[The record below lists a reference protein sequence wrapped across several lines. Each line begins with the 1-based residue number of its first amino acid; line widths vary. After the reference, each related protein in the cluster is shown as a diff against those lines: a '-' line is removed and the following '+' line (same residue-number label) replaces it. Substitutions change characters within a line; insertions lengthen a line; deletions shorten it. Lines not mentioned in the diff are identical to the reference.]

1 MRVLDLVRA
10 AAEPGSSSN
19 SPISYR
25 GWEDLVNSL
34 LRRHNCEYKIKVQGQ
49 DVSVQLL
56 HQFTSMLGASGYA
69 VRVRTQVQPTR
80 SYSYDGAGARVK
92 HQQLVHEPRETH
104 AYVGTGHEG
113 TAQTLLQALIADAL
127 TRTKQKD
134 AEANASAEPPT
145 QSDFGNGFFSL
156 VREGWA
162 RRIQARI
169 RTPSGAVWQ
178 VVFRTPFAISVIEQG
193 TDSVWHWSVVNGTRP
208 GSLDLEPMLKLDQ
221 NPKLF
226 RVYATEAQDRKQL
239 ILLVVRRTVEA
250 AKHLQQRVR

>member
-92 HQQLVHEPRETH
+92 HQQLVNEPRETH

-113 TAQTLLQALIADAL
+113 TAQTLLQALIADAFA
-127 TRTKQKD
+127 RAQKK
-134 AEANASAEPPT
+134 AQAAAEPLI
-145 QSDFGNGFFSL
+145 QVRKEQGLFQI
-156 VREGWA
+156 VREGWS
-162 RRIQARI
+162 REKRVQV
-169 RTPSGAVWQ
+169 RTPSGSVLKATFPNPWEICVTEQGSDRVWQ
-178 VVFRTPFAISVIEQG
+178 
-193 TDSVWHWSVVNGTRP
+193 WSAENGTRP
-208 GSLDLEPMLKLDQ
+208 GSLDLEPLLKLAQ
-221 NPKLF
+221 NPKRF
-226 RVYATEAQDRKQL
+226 RIYDEEVQDLKQL
-239 ILLVVRRTVEA
+239 LILVARRTAEA
-250 AKHLQQRVR
+250 MRQPRLR